1 MADSLSVIIFLGG
14 MSVCDLFLDS
24 KWSGVWLL
32 SVRGVIGQVV
42 NYVTRIIK
50 VIALS

>member
-14 MSVCDLFLDS
+14 MSVCVLFLDS

-42 NYVTRIIK
+42 HYVTRIIK